1 MKEFLFA
8 RMTWMVE
15 TIDQMLAGTARKK
28 VDEEEEEDISNEEE
42 EEEEVEL
49 EGATEDGET
58 GDNPISGEL
67 TPLEC
72 QINNN
77 SAFHKMP
84 GRYDVGRGR
93 TGAWISWLSIK
104 SLIRPLYSMRMV
116 LRRRLVVEGGRS
128 ILPTMIDDNTI
139 ALCCDGGV
147 SLGRT
152 QNVRMRNKP
161 FCNI

>member
-58 GDNPISGEL
+58 GDDPISGEL

-104 SLIRPLYSMRMV
+104 SLIRS
-116 LRRRLVVEGGRS
+116 
-128 ILPTMIDDNTI
+128 
-139 ALCCDGGV
+139 
-147 SLGRT
+147 
-152 QNVRMRNKP
+152 
-161 FCNI
+161 

>member
-58 GDNPISGEL
+58 GDDPISGEL

-72 QINNN
+72 QINDN
-77 SAFHKMP
+77 SAFHQMP
-84 GRYDVGRGR
+84 GRLNTRIHACKTCG
-93 TGAWISWLSIK
+93 
-104 SLIRPLYSMRMV
+104 IRLLDFTMAIHRHESHPAIV
-116 LRRRLVVEGGRS
+116 QHADGVEEKAHG
-128 ILPTMIDDNTI
+128 
-139 ALCCDGGV
+139 
-147 SLGRT
+147 
-152 QNVRMRNKP
+152 
-161 FCNI
+161 